1 MATDTIVL
9 VITTSPGLGELIQQI
24 LTESGLYMVLLT
36 DKPEEA
42 LEFAQAMPFT
52 ICILDSAIRNY
63 PISELV
69 DQLRTLIPGMRL
81 IVIHSYSY
89 PVESSSAGI
98 VPDSTLP
105 RSFSPA
111 ELLKTVT
118 QALLQPITEPIHTEA
133 SQINTPIP
141 APIGGAPE
149 LGPTTTKMPEW
160 LEDVNR
166 VAQHLTSLSLET
178 AAQAALIIRNGQ
190 LWAYAGQL
198 PQTGAQ
204 ELAHQLATFWESG
217 TRYPE
222 GIPSKGNRSVGS
234 GDIVRFIHLDSTQGM
249 YMLYATAFS
258 KDMVLALAFDSETP
272 FSKIR
277 RQAWHLA
284 RALASPPGT
293 QIPPYADFQSRT
305 TNLTV
310 SEPAELPDELL
321 TIKPFLE
328 DVPPPNP
335 YKISSSNSN
344 LPPQIHAPDWSE
356 VSTLH
361 REEPSSQDQSN
372 LINTPTDI
380 TSSETTLGKGLPL
393 EAVPVISEQELESRG
408 SSETKD
414 YELEEPQSLDHIAGE
429 QADLIENELDANMQP
444 AIIPY
449 GQYLTYTCLLLPRMP
464 QHLLSSDLSTRLFE
478 WMGQLCLAF
487 GWQLEHLSIHPDH
500 IQWIAGAPPTTSP
513 AYIIRMLRK
522 HTSVRIFTEFPSLAY
537 ENPSGDFWA
546 PGYLIMSGSQN
557 VQAQL
562 VEKYILQ
569 IRHKQGVSNQGPD
582 KPR

>member
-1 MATDTIVL
+1 MAADTIVL

-24 LTESGLYMVLLT
+24 LTESGLYVVLLT

-52 ICILDSAIRNY
+52 ICILDSAIRNH

-69 DQLRTLIPGMRL
+69 YKLRTLLPGMRL
-81 IVIHSYSY
+81 IIIHSYSA
-89 PVESSSAGI
+89 PLESSMAGI
-98 VPDSTLP
+98 VPNGSLP

-111 ELLKTVT
+111 ELLRTVT
-118 QALLQPITEPIHTEA
+118 QALLEPITEQLQPEA
-133 SQINTPIP
+133 AQIDTTLP
-141 APIGGAPE
+141 APKGETPE
-149 LGPTTTKMPEW
+149 STPTTTKMPEW

-166 VAQHLTSLSLET
+166 AAQHLTRLSLET

-222 GIPSKGNRSVGS
+222 GISSTGNRNVGS
-234 GDIVRFIHLDSTQGM
+234 GDIVRFIHLDSTQSM
-249 YMLYATAFS
+249 YLLYATAFS

-293 QIPPYADFQSRT
+293 QIPPYAAFESRT
-305 TNLTV
+305 TNLPI
-310 SEPAELPDELL
+310 SEPAELSDELL

-335 YKISSSNSN
+335 YKISSANST
-344 LPPQIHAPDWSE
+344 LPPQNHAHDWSE

-361 REEPSSQDQSN
+361 REEPSSQGQSN
-372 LINTPTDI
+372 LIKPPSDI
-380 TSSETTLGKGLPL
+380 TPSETDLGNGLP
-393 EAVPVISEQELESRG
+393 SEVAPIIRERELESRG
-408 SSETKD
+408 SSGTKG

-429 QADLIENELDANMQP
+429 QADLIENELDGNMQP
-444 AIIPY
+444 TIIPY

-487 GWQLEHLSIHPDH
+487 GWRLEHLSIHPDH

-513 AYIIRMLRK
+513 AYIVRMLRK

-569 IRHKQGVSNQGPD
+569 IRHQQGISNQDPD